1 MLVHWEL
8 LAGILVLTLEGRA
21 HAAGIVG
28 GREAA
33 PHSRPYMVLLNRHL
47 ADGKTQYCGG
57 FLLNAD
63 FVMTAAHCH
72 ARSFT
77 VYLGLHNIKDG
88 DGVTRRTVTQAFPHK
103 DYNATDFSNDIMLL
117 KLSSKAHF
125 TTNVSP
131 VALGDQSDISLPKS
145 CLVSGWG
152 AGTKQNPYLSEVL
165 MDVNVTLVDLKQCA
179 KRNLYCSQEEAGQ
192 SKGDSGGPLV
202 CDGKAY
208 GVVSNTFTPKSG
220 APKLHCFAKIPDV
233 RRWIRATMTSALK
246 RPVKRD

>member
-8 LAGILVLTLEGRA
+8 LAGLLVLTLEGRA
-21 HAAGIVG
+21 HAAGIVN

-47 ADGKTQYCGG
+47 AKGRIEYCGG

-63 FVMTAAHCH
+63 FVMTAAHCQ
-72 ARSFT
+72 ARFFT
-77 VYLGLHNIKDG
+77 VFLGLHNIKDSG
-88 DGVTRRTVTQAFPHK
+88 ATKRTVTQAFPHK
-103 DYNATDFSNDIMLL
+103 DYNATDFRNDIMLL
-117 KLSSKAHF
+117 KLSSKVHF

-131 VALGDQSDISLPKS
+131 VALGDQSDVSLPKS

-152 AGTKQNPYLSEVL
+152 AGTEQNQYLSEVL
-165 MDVNVTLVDLKQCA
+165 MDVDVTLVDLEQCA
-179 KRNLYCSQEEAGQ
+179 KRNLYCSHGDAGQ

-208 GVVSNTFTPKSG
+208 GVVSTTFIPKSG
-220 APKLHCFAKIPDV
+220 APKIHCFAKIPDV
-233 RRWIRATMTSALK
+233 RRWIRSTMTSALK
-246 RPVKRD
+246 RPDKRD